1 MAKFLAVYTGAPG
14 EGPPPDMDPQKMAAG
29 MAAWSKWMETH
40 AASILE
46 GGGPL
51 GRTKQVSARGVSD
64 VRNNLAGYVIV
75 EAPSHE
81 AAARMFEG
89 HPHFTIFPGDGVEV
103 MPVLAIPGTA

>member
-1 MAKFLAVYTGAPG
+1 MAKFLAVYTGAPS

-29 MAAWSKWMETH
+29 MAAWTKWMSDH
-40 AASILE
+40 AASVVE

-51 GRTKQVSARGVSD
+51 GKTKQVSKDGVSD
-64 VRNNLAGYVIV
+64 VRNRMAGYVIV

-81 AAARMFEG
+81 AAAKMFEG

-103 MPVLAIPGTA
+103 MPVLPVPGQG